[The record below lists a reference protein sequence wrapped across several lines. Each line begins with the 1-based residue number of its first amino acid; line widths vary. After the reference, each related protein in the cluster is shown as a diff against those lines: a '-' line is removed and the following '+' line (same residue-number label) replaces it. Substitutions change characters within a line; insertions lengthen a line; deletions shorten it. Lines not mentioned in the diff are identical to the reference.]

1 MLTRL
6 SKSDVIGQLA
16 QIRRMAALAGDEVRH
31 WRVRIPRN
39 CDRPAMDIV
48 HDVVTIGDTDYL
60 CPVSMEAGSA
70 SRMLELVSGHR
81 LGDMSMEEVQAA
93 LSSSSADKVA
103 IGWPQGHHSCVCR
116 VLALT
121 KGDECLA
128 FLFPGP
134 MDMDRVNEELLEYR
148 RTHGCP
154 TPGIDCEQ
162 CPRMPGCG
170 ILEAAG
176 DEVRGRRETDAE

>member
-6 SKSDVIGQLA
+6 SKIDVIGQLA
-16 QIRRMAALAGDEVRH
+16 RIRRMAALAGDKVRH

-39 CDRPAMDIV
+39 TESTRIDIV

-60 CPVSMEAGSA
+60 CPISMEAGSV
-70 SRMLELVSGHR
+70 RMLELVSGHR

-121 KGDECLA
+121 KGNECLA

-134 MDMDRVNEELLEYR
+134 MDMDKVNEELLEYR

-154 TPGIDCEQ
+154 TPAVDCGQ
-162 CPRMPGCG
+162 CPRMPRCG

-176 DEVRGRRETDAE
+176 DEVRRRRETDAE

>member
-6 SKSDVIGQLA
+6 SKSDIIGQLA
-16 QIRRMAALAGDEVRH
+16 QIRRMAALAGKEVRD
-31 WRVRIPRN
+31 WKVRIPRN
-39 CDRPAMDIV
+39 CDKPAMDIV
-48 HDVVTIGDTDYL
+48 YDVETEGDTAYL
-60 CPVSMEAGSA
+60 RPVSVDVLG
-70 SRMLELVSGHR
+70 RRR
-81 LGDMSMEEVQAA
+81 LLACLSNEEFGDMSLADVEKA
-93 LSSSSADKVA
+93 LSESSADKVA

-121 KGDECLA
+121 KDDECLA

-134 MDMDRVNEELLEYR
+134 MDMDKVNEELLEYR